1 IEVMHRADLCVS
13 RAGASSVWE
22 LCANGLPTIFIP
34 YPFASNNHQYYN
46 VLEFEKENLCY
57 VVPQNELL
65 PKKLFEVIR
74 KLNQKDDQGNKNLT
88 TISAKLQQKIAKDG
102 AKTIIETIL
111 NA

>member
-1 IEVMHRADLCVS
+1 MFVID
-13 RAGASSVWE
+13 E

-88 TISAKLQQKIAKDG
+88 TISNQLQQKIAKDG

-111 NA
+111 SA